1 MFTNLL
7 FRRTPI
13 RPIIRRPVYRRPVI
27 NQYGGAG
34 NDIFYNNLGTG
45 PQGPQGPT
53 GPAGGLIVPVTLV
66 TTTPFTPTQAD
77 YLLDVNVAGLASIL
91 LPFSPVGKVFIV
103 KDISGAAATN
113 PITVSA
119 AGGVFLIDGSAGA
132 LINTNYGSITLIFN
146 GSQWGII

>member
-13 RPIIRRPVYRRPVI
+13 RPIIRRPVYRRPVV

-34 NDIFYNNLGTG
+34 NDIFYNSGSVG
-45 PQGPQGPT
+45 PA

-77 YLLDVNVAGLASIL
+77 YLLDVNVVGTASIV
-91 LPFSPVGKVFIV
+91 LPVSPVGKVFIV
-103 KDISGAAATN
+103 KNINTLYP
-113 PITVSA
+113 PIIVSA
-119 AGGVFLIDGSAGA
+119 VSGVLIDGSATA
-132 LINTNYGSITLIFN
+132 SIVTAYGSLTFIFN
-146 GSQWGII
+146 GTSWDIIA